1 MTTTSPGEPMSEDDP
16 HGPGTL
22 VARLLQSAP
31 VVTLVSVA
39 PVPLSVVRSLLQRD
53 NARENARGSW
63 QRLRD
68 QQEAARY
75 DAVRTMTERYAGDG
89 FVLDVGCS
97 QGILQEDLRYRRYV
111 GVDSFAE
118 SIRIASVKSD
128 QRTTFVL
135 GDGSSYLADEPPDAV
150 VLNEVIYY
158 LADPIAAVMHHAG
171 QVAPGGVVIISVFS
185 RSWATRRLLRQLAV
199 RLAPV
204 DSLLVTSG
212 HLAWTVVAYRPQDA
226 AAAH

>member
-1 MTTTSPGEPMSEDDP
+1 MSPGEPMSDHDQ

-31 VVTLVSVA
+31 VVALVSVA
-39 PVPLSVVRSLLQRD
+39 PVPLSVVRTLLQRD
-53 NARENARGSW
+53 NARENARDSW

-75 DAVRTMTERYAGDG
+75 AAVRRMTERYAADG

-97 QGILQEDLRYRRYV
+97 QGILQEGLNYRRYV

-118 SIRIASVKSD
+118 SIRIASVKND
-128 QRTTFVL
+128 ERTTFVL
-135 GDGSSYLADEPPDAV
+135 DDGATYVADEPPDAV

-171 QVAPGGVVIISVFS
+171 QVGPGGVVIISVFS
-185 RSWATRRLLRQLAV
+185 RSWATRRLLRQLAA
-199 RLAPV
+199 RLTPV

-212 HLAWTVVAYRPQDA
+212 HLAWTVVAYRPKDA
-226 AAAH
+226 EAAH